1 MTTAREQ
8 EIDSLSDLEDRITR
22 TVELVNTLKQE
33 REELLHRLQGV
44 EAERDQ
50 ARAEAQSASGR
61 LDALGQEIDELR
73 TERKQVRSRI
83 EKLLGQMDLLS
94 A

>member
-8 EIDSLSDLEDRITR
+8 EVDSLSDLEDRITR

-33 REELLHRLQGV
+33 REELLQRLQGA

-61 LDALGQEIDELR
+61 LEELGREIDELR
-73 TERKQVRSRI
+73 SERKQVRSRI